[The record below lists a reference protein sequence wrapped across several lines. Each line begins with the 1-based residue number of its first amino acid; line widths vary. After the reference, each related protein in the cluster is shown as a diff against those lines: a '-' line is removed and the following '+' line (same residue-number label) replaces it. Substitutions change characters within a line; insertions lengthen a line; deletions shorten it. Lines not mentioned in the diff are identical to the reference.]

1 MSMKATDD
9 VDSAF
14 ATFLATVDLPDPV
27 PPAMPMMSGF
37 TGVCPTDSRMGP
49 DDDIAQKFAWAA
61 LGMKRPLCHDH
72 V

>member
-9 VDSAF
+9 VESAF

-37 TGVCPTDSRMGP
+37 TGVRPTDSLAGP
-49 DDDIAQKFAWAA
+49 DVDIAQKFAWAA
-61 LGMKRPLCHDH
+61 VGMKRPLCHDH

>member
-1 MSMKATDD
+1 MNATDD
-9 VDSAF
+9 VESAF

-37 TGVCPTDSRMGP
+37 TGDCPIESRLGP
-49 DDDIAQKFAWAA
+49 DDDIAQKLTWAA
-61 LGMKRPLCHDH
+61 VGMKRPLCHDH